1 MGKLLARSL
10 TTAMST
16 AMSTALF
23 VLLSMA
29 HPFQSVA
36 QAKKAE
42 KACVKSKATYYTP
55 TLQGKLMA
63 NGKPYSR
70 TEYAV
75 AFNKW
80 KLGTLV
86 KITNLATHVTIYAR
100 ITDRKKSDWSIDL
113 SELAYSALGVVQRSG
128 WGWVCVE
135 AVKE

>member
-1 MGKLLARSL
+1 MGKLLARSF
-10 TTAMST
+10 TTAIST
-16 AMSTALF
+16 TLF

-36 QAKKAE
+36 QARKAE
-42 KACVKSKATYYTP
+42 QACVKTKATYYTP
-55 TLQGKLMA
+55 DLQGKLMA
-63 NGKPYSR
+63 NGKPYLR
-70 TEYAV
+70 AEYAV
-75 AFNKW
+75 AFNRW

-113 SELAYSALGVVQRSG
+113 SELAYSALGLVQRSG